1 MMKRECMR
9 SCLEAL
15 YDLEHA
21 YRQLA
26 DEFRRLISENAS
38 DERIEERATED

>member
-1 MMKRECMR
+1 MMKREYMR

-15 YDLEHA
+15 YDLESA

-26 DEFRRLISENAS
+26 DEFRRLLSESPTN
-38 DERIEERATED
+38 DEDTEKEH

>member
-1 MMKRECMR
+1 MMKREYMR

-26 DEFRRLISENAS
+26 DEFRRLINEGSS
-38 DERIEERATED
+38 DTKMEEQADEG